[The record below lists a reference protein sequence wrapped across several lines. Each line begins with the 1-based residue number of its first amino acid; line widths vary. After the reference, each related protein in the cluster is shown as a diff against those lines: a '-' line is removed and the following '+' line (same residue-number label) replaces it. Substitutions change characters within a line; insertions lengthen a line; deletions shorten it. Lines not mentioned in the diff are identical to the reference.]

1 MQSSGTFL
9 LVGQKVFVKQ
19 KENRKEGK
27 IKNKAVRSHFTK
39 CCSLKRIATAD
50 KTHNKIDE
58 QIAFV
63 FSLSEGL
70 GHLLN
75 ISKAKFYQTG
85 D

>member
-1 MQSSGTFL
+1 ML
-9 LVGQKVFVKQ
+9 L
-19 KENRKEGK
+19 
-27 IKNKAVRSHFTK
+27 I
-39 CCSLKRIATAD
+39 KRIASAD
-50 KTHNKIDE
+50 KTYNKIDE